1 METKQKREKGNA
13 AFVNLP
19 KLRYTIWKRSTILH
33 KRTAVRDTE
42 VSLSSIFVSLSPLT
56 SQYSGIDGFNMRGAP
71 IRTPL
76 LPNLRY
82 TIWKRYR
89 ILHKPT
95 ASVQLS
101 ERRQY
106 LPFIHHSTLVLTGF
120 KGRELTPLSR
130 CEFSF
135 WSTGVQL
142 SERHPYLPSIPYL
155 SPLKHPINIVLKSFR
170 GRWGSQLSLIMP
182 RDTPIS
188 FTNLQ
193 AYSCPRDGRISPQFL
208 YLLFKHHSTL
218 VLREV

>member
-19 KLRYTIWKRSTILH
+19 KLRYTIWKRST
-33 KRTAVRDTE
+33 
-42 VSLSSIFVSLSPLT
+42 
-56 SQYSGIDGFNMRGAP
+56 
-71 IRTPL
+71 
-76 LPNLRY
+76 
-82 TIWKRYR
+82 

-170 GRWGSQLSLIMP
+170 GRWGSQLSPNYAKRHADLFYKPTSVQLSERRPYLPSIFVSSLQTSQHSGIEGGLK
-182 RDTPIS
+182 RRGRASIGS
-188 FTNLQ
+188 LLCLNLFMSLERSICF
-193 AYSCPRDGRISPQFL
+193 YFRSGSSRT
-208 YLLFKHHSTL
+208 LLP
-218 VLREV
+218 